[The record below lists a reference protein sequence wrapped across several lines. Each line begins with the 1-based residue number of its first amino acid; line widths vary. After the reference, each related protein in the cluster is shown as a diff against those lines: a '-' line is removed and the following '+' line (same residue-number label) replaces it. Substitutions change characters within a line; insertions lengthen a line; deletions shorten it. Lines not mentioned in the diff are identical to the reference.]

1 MRCAP
6 IWLILVAVASP
17 ARSSEPGDWLLE
29 ITLRGRRIEGK
40 PVAWSPAEVV
50 LLGRDGR
57 LWAFPPEEV
66 VDFRKVSD
74 RFQPYSPSEFRAE
87 LLRELGEGYDVSGTG
102 HYLVAH
108 PAGQRDQ
115 WAGRFEELYRAFV
128 RHFAVRGFAPR
139 EPPCPLIGM
148 VCRNQRDFLR
158 YAAGQGIPAGPG
170 VLGYYANASNRIVLF
185 DAGGGASRNTDWR
198 QNASVVLH
206 EATHQVAF
214 NTGIHSRIAPP
225 PVWVA
230 EGLAMLFEA
239 PGVWN
244 SNEATRPNSRINPV
258 RLADF
263 RNLVAF
269 RHRPELLADLVAQDR
284 WFQTSPQAAYAE
296 AWAFTFFL
304 NETLPRQYAEYL
316 ARTVRWPPLAPY
328 TAAQRTADFTI
339 VFGDDWRMLEA
350 RFLRFM
356 NEVDR

>member
-1 MRCAP
+1 MRFAA
-6 IWLILVAVASP
+6 IALILVVVVSP
-17 ARSSEPGDWLLE
+17 SLATEPGGWLLE
-29 ITLRGRRIEGK
+29 ITLRGRKIEGK
-40 PVAWSPAEVV
+40 PVAWSTSEVV

-57 LWAFPPEEV
+57 LWAFPPEEA
-66 VDFRKVSD
+66 VDFRKVSE
-74 RFQPYSPSEFRAE
+74 RFQPYSPSEFRAA
-87 LLRELGEGYDVSGTG
+87 LLRELGPGYDVSGTG

-139 EPPCPLIGM
+139 EPPCPLIGI

-158 YAAGQGIPAGPG
+158 YAAAQGIPAGPG
-170 VLGYYANASNRIVLF
+170 VLGCYANESNRIVLF
-185 DAGGGASRNTDWR
+185 DAGGGASRNADWR

-214 NTGIHSRIAPP
+214 NTGIHSRLTPP

-244 SNEATRPNSRINPV
+244 SNEATRPNSRINQA
-258 RLADF
+258 RLDDF
-263 RNLVAF
+263 KNLVAP
-269 RHRPELLADLVAQDR
+269 RHRPELLSDLIRRDR
-284 WFQTSPQAAYAE
+284 WFQTSPRAAYAE

-304 NETLPRQYAEYL
+304 NEAHPRQYAEYL
-316 ARTVRWPPLAPY
+316 ARTVRRPPLQPY

-339 VFGDDWRMLEA
+339 VFGENWHLLEA

-356 NEVDR
+356 NEVEP